1 MVDKKP
7 EGFSLKMQI
16 LHASYYQHMKGAE
29 EMARIGMLDRA
40 KVLREESNKLSEE
53 IHNLKELEANEQKE
67 DDISNDKG

>member
-1 MVDKKP
+1 
-7 EGFSLKMQI
+7 
-16 LHASYYQHMKGAE
+16 MKGAE